1 LILQL
6 REYRITA
13 YGFARTKKSCTR
25 EHVARSGQRGL
36 DQMPYVDLITR
47 NSLARALNAD
57 PRAKFLKDLIPLAYL
72 LSGRTRLPL
81 YAADLV
87 KKLQA
92 NQEGTEE

>member
-1 LILQL
+1 
-6 REYRITA
+6 
-13 YGFARTKKSCTR
+13 
-25 EHVARSGQRGL
+25 
-36 DQMPYVDLITR
+36 
-47 NSLARALNAD
+47 LARALNAD
-57 PRAKFLKDLIPLAYL
+57 PRAKFLKDLIPLAQL